1 MKNQSAFAIV
11 PVDIL
16 DLGLKQ
22 SALIV
27 FVALASFAGKSRV
40 VWPSVRTV
48 AQMVGMQ
55 ERSVRR
61 HIGELEAA
69 GVISRVPRFDGDGRQ
84 TSNAYRLDILLSR
97 LANRSDPSD
106 TPDPDPVDRGE
117 GDSTVSQT
125 VPEGTK
131 PEEQAATA
139 RERARLNAQALKL
152 DFEDW
157 YQHYPK
163 KVARGQAE
171 KAFAKARRTGESL
184 ETLIDGAKRYTCQ
197 VAGKEHKY
205 IKHPATWLNGKCWL
219 DEDEPATAAIDGE
232 LTWWQKSKR
241 ATERANQQGEEVGCE
256 VR

>member
-61 HIGELEAA
+61 HIGELEEA
-69 GVISRVPRFDGDGRQ
+69 GVISRVPRFEEGGRQ
-84 TSNAYRLDILLSR
+84 MSNAYRLDILLSR
-97 LANRSDPSD
+97 LATRTDPSD
-106 TPDPDPVDRGE
+106 TPDPDPADRGE

-125 VPEGTK
+125 VPVGTV
-131 PEEQAATA
+131 PEEQDPTA
-139 RERARLNAQALKL
+139 RERAWLNAQALKVE
-152 DFEDW
+152 FEDW

-171 KAFAKARRTGESL
+171 KAFAKARRAGESL
-184 ETLIDGAKRYTCQ
+184 EVLIDGAKRYARQ

-219 DEDEPATAAIDGE
+219 DEDEPATVATDDE
-232 LTWWQKSKR
+232 LAWWQKSKR
-241 ATERANQQGEEVGCE
+241 AAERMNQRGEEVGCE